1 MKRYIKTIWL
11 FLYSAFCV
19 ELEYRTNFFLACLSS
34 LLNLAGSV
42 FALSLFF
49 RVAGNLGGWRW
60 EEALIVMGLFT
71 FLDGVAT
78 AWLRPNLSEIVR
90 YVREGTMDFILIKP
104 FDSQVWL
111 STRHLSVWGI
121 PNILFGLALVF
132 FAGIRLH
139 LTAFQYISGIPAI
152 FFGTVILYSLWF
164 LIAATSVFFVKVH
177 NATFVLR
184 SVLEAGRYPVGAYP
198 TVYRLVFTFILPVAF
213 LTTVP
218 AESMLGRADAT
229 GVVSM
234 VLLAAIMF
242 GSARFFWRFSLRHY
256 SSASS

>member
-1 MKRYIKTIWL
+1 MRRYIKTIWL

-34 LLNLAGSV
+34 LVNLAGSV

-90 YVREGTMDFILIKP
+90 YVQEGTMDFILVKP
-104 FDSQVWL
+104 FDSQV
-111 STRHLSVWGI
+111 
-121 PNILFGLALVF
+121 

-139 LTAFQYISGIPAI
+139 LTVFQYISGIPAI

-198 TVYRLVFTFILPVAF
+198 AVYRLVFTFILPVAF

-229 GVVSM
+229 GVVGM

-242 GSARFFWRFSLRHY
+242 GFARFFWRFSLRHY